1 MENSILTERQKKFLE
16 SFSADEFLSKHFCL
30 SGGTALAGFYLH
42 HRYSEDLDFF
52 SETEFDITEINVFFT
67 KIKKGLNI
75 KKLDFKQSYNRNIF
89 FCHFDDEILKI
100 EFTYFPFP
108 KIEKVDFKDGLG
120 IESMIDLA
128 VNKLF
133 TIYQRTAARDYI
145 DLYFICKEKDYKIS
159 DLISKARVKFDWYID
174 FIQLATQ
181 FIKVKDV
188 FDLPRMVKEIEPREW
203 QIFFIK
209 EAENLKKEI
218 LEE

>member
-16 SFSADEFLSKHFCL
+16 IFSLDKFLSKKFCL

-52 SETEFDITEINVFFT
+52 SETEFNISELNIFFT
-67 KIKKGLNI
+67 KVKKELGI
-75 KKLDFKQSYNRNIF
+75 KKLDFNQSYNRNLF

-100 EFTYFPFP
+100 EFTYFPFS
-108 KIEKVDFKDGLG
+108 KIETPDSKNRLQ

-133 TIYQRTAARDYI
+133 TIYQRTTARDYI
-145 DLYFICKEKDYKIS
+145 DLYFICKEKGFKIN
-159 DLISKARVKFDWYID
+159 DLVSQAKIKFDWHID

-181 FIKVKDV
+181 FIKAKDV
-188 FDLPRMVKEIEPREW
+188 LDLPKMIKEIEPREW
-203 QIFFIK
+203 QIFFVK
-209 EAENLKKEI
+209 EAEKLKNEI
-218 LEE
+218 FEE